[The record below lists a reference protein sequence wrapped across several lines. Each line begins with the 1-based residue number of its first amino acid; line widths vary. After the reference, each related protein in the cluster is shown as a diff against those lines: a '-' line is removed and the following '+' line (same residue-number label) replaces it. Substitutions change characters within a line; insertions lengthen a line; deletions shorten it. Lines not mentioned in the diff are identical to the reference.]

1 MNRISPHGKPTT
13 PRLRPVKTPPCKP
26 NGRLIK
32 SQVGGTNK
40 EEANSD
46 NRSTTGDPGLNE
58 NLGTLVTP
66 EQRYVT
72 APPDTSTSPLKTRV
86 SSRSGQKG
94 SYSHQR
100 QPAQVVMGIP
110 VKTRFQLQIKAKTLS
125 NDNRTIIGPYMAH
138 HS

>member
-1 MNRISPHGKPTT
+1 MNRISPYGKPTT
-13 PRLRPVKTPPCKP
+13 PRLRPAKMSPRKP

-32 SQVGGTNK
+32 SKVGGTSK

-66 EQRYVT
+66 DQCHVT
-72 APPDTSTSPLKTRV
+72 APPDTSTSPLKKRV

-94 SYSHQR
+94 SHR
-100 QPAQVVMGIP
+100 P
-110 VKTRFQLQIKAKTLS
+110 KTASQAASASESVGGQARGF
-125 NDNRTIIGPYMAH
+125 IGVGVWGAR
-138 HS
+138 